1 MAASFALM
9 GATGAAYGPLLG
21 PLSSRFQISL
31 PVAGAILTANFAGAL
46 VGVLASMKVLE
57 RVAARPFVSAA
68 LCVSAI
74 GCAGIALAPTWPAT
88 LASASVLGL
97 GFGCLDI
104 GLNSLAAHS
113 ESRHRTAVINALN
126 GAYGLGAV
134 AGPLVISSAGRQHL
148 SLVYGATAVLAIA
161 LVAAIAGMSGRL
173 PHEPAPGSSRLSAL
187 VIVFMAAFVLYVG
200 LEVGIGGWAPSY
212 LEALGHSAIA
222 AGGITSGFWLALG
235 VGRLL
240 MTLVPARVPE
250 GLIVLTGSAVAA
262 AAMLGATVAPWAP
275 VALVVAGLAIA
286 PIFPT
291 AVVWLARRRPRD
303 ARATSWLFPA
313 TMVGGAAIPG
323 GIGVLIG
330 RFGIGLAPLVLAG
343 VAAASLGAFV
353 VAARLRE

>member
-31 PVAGAILTANFAGAL
+31 PVAGAILTANFGGAL
-46 VGVLASMKVLE
+46 VGVLVSMKILE
-57 RVAARPFVSAA
+57 RVAARPFVSGA
-68 LCVSAI
+68 LCASAI
-74 GCAGIALAPTWPAT
+74 GCAGIAVAPSWPAT

-113 ESRHRTAVINALN
+113 ESRHRTAIINVLN

-148 SLVYGATAVLAIA
+148 SLVYGATAVLALG
-161 LVAAIAGMSGRL
+161 LVAAGHPGRL
-173 PHEPAPGSSRLSAL
+173 PHEAAPGSSRLSAL

-240 MTLVPARVPE
+240 MALVPARVPE
-250 GLIVLTGSAVAA
+250 GLIVLIGSAVAA
-262 AAMLGATVAPWAP
+262 VAMLGATVAPLAP

-343 VAAASLGAFV
+343 VAAASLGAFA
-353 VAARLRE
+353 VAARLRG

>member
-31 PVAGAILTANFAGAL
+31 PVAGAILTANFGGAL
-46 VGVLASMKVLE
+46 VGVLVSMKILE
-57 RVAARPFVSAA
+57 RVAARPFVSGA
-68 LCVSAI
+68 LCASAI
-74 GCAGIALAPTWPAT
+74 GCAGIAVAPSWPAT

-113 ESRHRTAVINALN
+113 ESRHRTAIINVLN

-148 SLVYGATAVLAIA
+148 SLVYGATAVLALG

-173 PHEPAPGSSRLSAL
+173 PHEAAPGSSRLSAL

-240 MTLVPARVPE
+240 MALVPARVPE
-250 GLIVLTGSAVAA
+250 GLIVLIGSAVAA
-262 AAMLGATVAPWAP
+262 VAMLGAT

-343 VAAASLGAFV
+343 VAAASLGAFA
-353 VAARLRE
+353 VAARLRG